1 MINRIKKIRSF
12 IEGWPGYKKPLT
24 PIERRS
30 LFEPFVNGWPS
41 SQNNDLSIWKT
52 FLNGFKEKYSES
64 LNDIRKNVPQ
74 ANIIK
79 VLNLG
84 YDELRHSRMLAWLL
98 DKKASHMQGK
108 LFFFHFLDTLGI
120 KKSKEYQGQYY
131 VERERPDRID
141 ISIYSP
147 NKFAIFIENKVR
159 NDERDRQLDDEYNSL
174 KKWSMEWNIGEKNRH
189 LVFLTIDG
197 RSPLSLSEDKND
209 KYKKTINLDYSTY
222 SKAMRK
228 AASVDECKSPYIRRL
243 VIDYTRQLSQVIKNL
258 SR

>member
-1 MINRIKKIRSF
+1 MINHIKKINRF
-12 IEGWPGYKKPLT
+12 IEGWPGYRKPLT
-24 PIERRS
+24 PIERKS
-30 LFEPFVNGWPS
+30 LFEPFVNGWPYS
-41 SQNNDLSIWKT
+41 KNCDLSIWEQ
-52 FLNGFKEKYSES
+52 FLSGFKEKYTES
-64 LNDIRKNVPQ
+64 IEDICKNVPQ

-98 DKKASHMQGK
+98 DKKASHMQGN
-108 LFFFHFLDTLGI
+108 LFFFKFLDILGI
-120 KKSKEYQGQYY
+120 KKTEEYQGQYY

-141 ISIYSP
+141 ISIYSS

-174 KKWSMEWNIGEKNRH
+174 QKWSKEWNIREQNRH
-189 LVFLTIDG
+189 LVFLTPDG
-197 RSPLSLSEDKND
+197 MSPLSLSEDKND
-209 KYKKTINLDYSTY
+209 KYKKSLNLDYPTL

-243 VIDYTRQLSQVIKNL
+243 VIDYSRQLSQVIKNL
-258 SR
+258 LR